1 MDKGRN
7 MRVIQVHPGTLLSF
21 NMLGLKAD
29 EWFRNGIFEHLKNLP
44 KKSQEMRFF
53 NAVSE
58 DTLKKYV
65 NGLDFNNDGVFV
77 IEDNNKIVAFLHAP
91 KINEEEL
98 EFALSVLQEYEGKGL
113 GTKMF
118 ERAYKWACEKGFKKI
133 VSICLS
139 SNKGMQS
146 IVRKYDDAKIQ
157 SVEYNVQEGTIEL
170 PDNTVYNPIYAY
182 MSYFTDNIKMFEIG
196 VKRHLNNV

>member
-1 MDKGRN
+1 MKKLTT
-7 MRVIQVHPGTLLSF
+7 ICTSLLLSTSMF
-21 NMLGLKAD
+21 ATIVTGTVG
-29 EWFRNGIFEHLKNLP
+29 NGNYTDWNNQT
-44 KKSQEMRFF
+44 SQAF
-53 NAVSE
+53 
-58 DTLKKYV
+58 
-65 NGLDFNNDGVFV
+65 GLDFNNDGVFV

-91 KINEEEL
+91 KINETEL

-170 PDNTVYNPIYAY
+170 PDNTMYNPIYAY

>member
-1 MDKGRN
+1 M
-7 MRVIQVHPGTLLSF
+7 S
-21 NMLGLKAD
+21 
-29 EWFRNGIFEHLKNLP
+29 
-44 KKSQEMRFF
+44 
-53 NAVSE
+53 
-58 DTLKKYV
+58 
-65 NGLDFNNDGVFV
+65 
-77 IEDNNKIVAFLHAP
+77 
-91 KINEEEL
+91 
-98 EFALSVLQEYEGKGL
+98 
-113 GTKMF
+113 
-118 ERAYKWACEKGFKKI
+118 EKGFKKI

-170 PDNTVYNPIYAY
+170 PDNTMYNPIYAY